1 MNGRC
6 ARSKTASEGS
16 VVHWY
21 ARVLLVIRHAS
32 IVAGLCFASIM
43 LIPSDASRVIAG
55 PIVLLAAAGF
65 AASMLLVVPL
75 AINSRSESDRGYVGI
90 HQSINTHSSNQIAG
104 AHPTS
109 WINER
114 TMAGLVKLE
123 VLLGAL
129 LVTGVIVSV
138 VVGA

>member
-1 MNGRC
+1 
-6 ARSKTASEGS
+6 
-16 VVHWY
+16 
-21 ARVLLVIRHAS
+21 
-32 IVAGLCFASIM
+32 
-43 LIPSDASRVIAG
+43 
-55 PIVLLAAAGF
+55 
-65 AASMLLVVPL
+65 MLLVVPL
-75 AINSRSESDRGYVGI
+75 AIISRSESDRGYVGI
-90 HQSINTHSSNQIAG
+90 HQSINTLSSNQIAG